1 MAVASNNGDEATGGE
16 EAALSSSTPPPDPG
30 SEESGICARC
40 HAPLSQPSA
49 GGGCPRC
56 MMRWV
61 LAEED
66 NGGLDPIAR
75 THEEVRRYSHFE
87 IALETDG
94 SLSELGHGA
103 MGTTYRALDTVLH
116 AAVALKVIGGSV
128 ADSPAVRARF
138 LREARAAARLRH
150 PNVASVFHYG
160 EQEGECFYVMELV
173 EGETLEQRV
182 RRAGPLPAGMALE
195 VTTQV
200 AYALVAAEAR
210 GIVHRDLKPSN
221 IMLSNGEEG
230 RAGRSPLVKVIDFGL
245 AKAIAAD
252 GPVPR
257 MGDTR
262 GAFVGTPAF
271 ASPEQFARN
280 EDERIDTR
288 SDIYSL
294 GVTLWYLLCG
304 KMPFVGKTL
313 TEVHEQQTRQPL
325 PLEQLKTA
333 GVPPPVMALLCSM
346 LAVAPAARPQT
357 ARELLDMLQRCQQQ
371 CLRASATRYA
381 RWAAALAAVAL
392 IILGGAVWR
401 EHTRPPTPPPDRSI
415 AVLPFE
421 NLSSDPADAFY
432 TTGVQDEITADLAY
446 LPELTVTSPSS
457 TKKYPSGKTRD
468 QAAIGR
474 ELGVTH
480 LLVGSCQREGQQMH
494 IKLSLIDLHDPT
506 HPWARV
512 YDRQLA
518 DIFAVQGEIA
528 HAVADQLQIALSPA
542 EKAMINRPPTRDPVA
557 YELYLRSQQ
566 GPEIL
571 PDPTAVRQWSQKE
584 ITLLD
589 QAVARDP
596 NFLLA
601 YCQLVVAH
609 DYVWSCSAG
618 ATPEELSVDHRTLAE
633 ASLRKARN
641 LQPDAGE
648 VHLATARHLVFIHD
662 DTGQALVE
670 ANLARRALPNSARAE
685 SIAAEIDCDCGRWDD
700 AVHSYER
707 AVVLDPQSSF
717 NRWQLA
723 ETYESLRRYED
734 YDRSMAMLLPIAPDG
749 EKAEMLLE
757 RARGPVEGSADLV
770 PLQTTL
776 ASISTAD
783 DPDGST
789 RTSWGLIFKLLE
801 HDPDGIRRMLAAE
814 HDATFWDEGVPFPH
828 AWFEALAERMRG
840 NEAGARVAFGV
851 AHDAM
856 VKFVAD
862 RPTNSYRLSLLAM
875 IDAGLGNK
883 DVAVSEA
890 RRACEMAPYAT
901 DAQVAPAIHCGLA
914 IVYAWTGQPDL
925 ALKTLD
931 EAVHHPAGEDLLYQP
946 TYGDFRLNPVW
957 DSLRSDP
964 RFEALVHR
972 LAPTRSVE

>member
-1 MAVASNNGDEATGGE
+1 MAADDHGLGNRRVASPVGSA
-16 EAALSSSTPPPDPG
+16 SDPG
-30 SEESGICARC
+30 SSEFGVCSRC
-40 HAPLSQPSA
+40 HQPLIRRSRS
-49 GGGCPRC
+49 GGCLRC
-56 MMRWV
+56 MMSF
-61 LAEED
+61 LALVES
-66 NGGLDPIAR
+66 DPS
-75 THEEVRRYSHFE
+75 EEVAGGKEFRQYSHFE
-87 IALETDG
+87 ILLRADG
-94 SLSELGHGA
+94 SLDELGHGA
-103 MGTTYRALDTVLH
+103 MGTTYRARDTALQTP
-116 AAVALKVIGGSV
+116 VALKVIGRHV
-128 ADSPAVRARF
+128 ADWPEVRARF
-138 LREARAAARLRH
+138 LREARAAAQLRH

-160 EQEGECFYVMELV
+160 EQDGECFYVMELI
-173 EGETLEQRV
+173 EGETLEERI
-182 RRAGPLPAGMALE
+182 RRDGPLPVAVALE
-195 VTTQV
+195 LAIQITHGL
-200 AYALVAAEAR
+200 AAAEGR

-221 IMLSNGEEG
+221 VMLAACGQQDVVG
-230 RAGRSPLVKVIDFGL
+230 TPLVKVIDFGL
-245 AKAIAAD
+245 AKAVAP
-252 GPVPR
+252 GSEVPGI
-257 MGDTR
+257 GDTR
-262 GAFVGTPAF
+262 GGFVGTPAF
-271 ASPEQFARN
+271 ASPEQFARG

-325 PLEQLKTA
+325 PLEQLRA
-333 GVPPPVMALLCSM
+333 ARVPAPVTGLLRSM
-346 LAVAPAARPQT
+346 LAVSPVARPQST
-357 ARELLDMLQRCQQQ
+357 RELLDALHRCQQQ
-371 CLRASATRYA
+371 LLRASLTRYA
-381 RWAAALAAVAL
+381 RLAGALGMVAL
-392 IILGGAVWR
+392 IVVGGAVWR

-421 NLSSDPADAFY
+421 NLSADPADAFY

-457 TKKYPSGKTRD
+457 TKKYPSGRTRD

-494 IKLSLIDLHDPT
+494 IKLSLVGLRDPT
-506 HPWARV
+506 HPWTRS

-528 HAVADQLQIALSPA
+528 RAVADQLQVALSPA
-542 EKAMINRPPTRDPVA
+542 EKATINRPPTRDPVA
-557 YELYLRSQQ
+557 YELYLRSKE

-571 PDPTAVRQWSQKE
+571 PNPTAVRQWSLKE

-609 DYVWSCSAG
+609 DYVWSRSAG

-633 ASLRKARN
+633 ASLRKAHE
-641 LQPDAGE
+641 LQPNAGE

-662 DTGQALVE
+662 DSGQALVE
-670 ANLARRALPNSARAE
+670 INLARRALPNSAKAE
-685 SIAAEIDCDCGRWDD
+685 SIAAEIDSDCGRWDD
-700 AVHSYER
+700 AARSYER
-707 AVVLDPQSSF
+707 AVILDPQSSF

-723 ETYESLRRYED
+723 QTFESLRRYED
-734 YDRSMAMLLPIAPDG
+734 YDRSMAMLLPIAPAG

-757 RARGPVEGSADLV
+757 RARGPVEGSADLTL
-770 PLQTTL
+770 LQTTL
-776 ASISTAD
+776 AGISAVD

-789 RTSWGLIFKLLE
+789 RTSWGLVLKLLE
-801 HDPDGIRRMLAAE
+801 HDPNGIGRMLAADHE
-814 HDATFWDEGVPFPH
+814 TTFWNEAAPFPK
-828 AWFEALAERMRG
+828 AWFEALVAKMRG
-840 NEAGARVAFGV
+840 DEERARIAFGI
-851 AHDAM
+851 AHAAM
-856 VKFVAD
+856 EKFVSD
-862 RPTNSYRLSLLAM
+862 RPTSGFRLGLLAM

-883 DVAVSEA
+883 DAAVSEA
-890 RRACEMAPYAT
+890 RRACEMTPYAT
-901 DAQVAPAIHCGLA
+901 NAQLAPEVYCDLA

-925 ALKTLD
+925 AFKTLD

-964 RFEALVHR
+964 RFEALIQR
-972 LAPTRSVE
+972 LAPDKKR